1 MVVTSK
7 LATLKELQTFY
18 SLEDAYNML
27 EIAMV
32 NNHNEREL
40 TKGAESG
47 NRS

>member
-1 MVVTSK
+1 MSRK

-18 SLEDAYNML
+18 SLEDAYNLL
-27 EIAMV
+27 EIVMV
-32 NNHNEREL
+32 DNHNEREM